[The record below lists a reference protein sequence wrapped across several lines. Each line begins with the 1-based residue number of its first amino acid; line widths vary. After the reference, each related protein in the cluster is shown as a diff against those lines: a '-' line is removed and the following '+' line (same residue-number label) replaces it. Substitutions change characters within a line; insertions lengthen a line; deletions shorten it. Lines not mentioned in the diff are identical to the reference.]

1 MSQHNNKENQKRQ
14 KKHSRKKQRTS
25 FSVINPNAA
34 GIDVG
39 STEHW
44 VAVPEDRDQ
53 QPVRSFKC
61 FTADLHAMADW
72 LKKCAIQT
80 VVMESIGVY
89 WIPLYQI
96 LERQGFEVKLVNARY
111 VRNVPGRKTDVSDCQ
126 WLQRLHT
133 YGLLSG
139 SFRPEDPIC
148 VLRSFW
154 RHRDTL
160 VRYASSHVQH
170 MQKALTE
177 MNIQLHKGISDIT
190 GLTGMRI
197 IRAILAGERDL
208 VTLAHMRDPRIKSS
222 AEQIAK
228 ALEGDYREEHLFALR
243 QAVELYDVYQQKIE
257 ACDRQIEQYL
267 TQLDSKIDLES
278 NPLPAST
285 KRNKTP
291 KGNAPHFDLRT
302 HLYRVSGV
310 DFTQIDGLDAVSVHT
325 ILSEVGLDPTAF
337 PTEKHFCSW
346 LALSPNNRITGG
358 RIKSSKTRKV
368 VNRAASAFRMA
379 AQSLTHSSSALGA
392 YYRRM
397 CARLGAPEA
406 ITATAHK
413 LARIF
418 YHLWKNGGTY
428 QDPGALYYEQ
438 KYKERVIKNMIRKA
452 KQLGFQIS
460 IQPLNELQVS

>member
-1 MSQHNNKENQKRQ
+1 MTKNSSKKNQRQ
-14 KKHSRKKQRTS
+14 RKKQSDS
-25 FSVINPNAA
+25 FPVINPHAA

-44 VAVPEDRDQ
+44 VAVPKDRDE
-53 QPVRSFKC
+53 QPVRSFQC
-61 FTADLHAMADW
+61 FTADLNAMADW
-72 LKKCAIQT
+72 LKQCDIDT
-80 VVMESIGVY
+80 VAMESTGVY

-96 LERQGFEVKLVNARY
+96 LESQGFEVKLVNARH
-111 VRNVPGRKTDVSDCQ
+111 VKNVPGRKTDVMDCQ

-139 SFRPEDPIC
+139 SFRPEDSIC
-148 VLRSFW
+148 VLRSLW

-177 MNIQLHKGISDIT
+177 MNIQLHKVISDIT

-197 IRAILAGERDL
+197 IRAILTGERDL
-208 VTLAHMRDPRIKSS
+208 LKLAQMKDPRIKSTTDT
-222 AEQIAK
+222 IAK
-228 ALEGDYREEHLFALR
+228 ALEGDYRHEHLFALQ

-257 ACDRQIEQYL
+257 DCDRQIEHHL
-267 TQLDSKIDLES
+267 TQLDSTVDLES
-278 NPLPAST
+278 NPMPAPA
-285 KRNKTP
+285 KRNKKP
-291 KGNAPHFDLRT
+291 KGNAPHFDLRS

-310 DFTQIDGLDAVSVHT
+310 DFTQINGLDAVSVHT
-325 ILSEVGLDPTAF
+325 ILTEVGLDPAAF
-337 PTEKHFCSW
+337 PTEKNFCSW
-346 LALSPNNRITGG
+346 LGLSPNNRITGG
-358 RIKSSKTRKV
+358 KVKSSKTKKV
-368 VNRAASAFRMA
+368 VNRATTAFRMA
-379 AQSLTHSSSALGA
+379 AQSLTRSSSALGS

-418 YHLWKNGGTY
+418 YHIWKNGGIY
-428 QDPGALYYEQ
+428 HDPGSLYYEQ
-438 KYKERVIKNMIRKA
+438 KYKQRVINNMIKKA
-452 KQLGFQIS
+452 KQLGFQIT
-460 IQPLNELQVS
+460 IEPLNELQVS